1 MAGGLMRVVRI
12 YIDSLVGEFVSLDP
26 TSIFRSFVDEE
37 IFESS
42 TIRLILVD
50 MIAFMHHGN
59 FLMEVDLL
67 CI

>member
-1 MAGGLMRVVRI
+1 MGGGLMRVVRI
-12 YIDSLVGEFVSLDP
+12 YINSLVGGEFVSLDP

-42 TIRLILVD
+42 TTRLILD
-50 MIAFMHHGN
+50 MIDFMHHGN
-59 FLMEVDLL
+59 FVLEVDLL

>member
-42 TIRLILVD
+42 TTRLILD
-50 MIAFMHHGN
+50 MVEFMHNGKILLE
-59 FLMEVDLL
+59 FDLL

>member
-1 MAGGLMRVVRI
+1 MRVVRI

-50 MIAFMHHGN
+50 MIDFMHHGN
-59 FLMEVDLL
+59 FLLEVDLL

>member
-42 TIRLILVD
+42 TTRLILD
-50 MIAFMHHGN
+50 MVEFMHNGKILLE
-59 FLMEVDLL
+59 FDLL
-67 CI
+67 CT

>member
-1 MAGGLMRVVRI
+1 MRVVRI
-12 YIDSLVGEFVSLDP
+12 YIDSLVEGEFVSLDQ

-42 TIRLILVD
+42 TTILILD
-50 MIAFMHHGN
+50 KIDFMHHGN
-59 FLMEVDLL
+59 FLLEVDLL